1 LVKDSRSLFEAK
13 ALPPPAEVSAKRVFC
28 VPSCVFA
35 QEGTLFVME
44 VKQDA

>member
-1 LVKDSRSLFEAK
+1 MAVRRISSA
-13 ALPPPAEVSAKRVFC
+13 PAEVNTFYFVTL

-35 QEGTLFVME
+35 QEGILLLME